1 MLFELT
7 EEQKDWEL
15 KIGTRVQI
23 VCLDIFQESTPPIGN
38 LISITEAAP
47 NDELKIADEAARA
60 YYENTVF
67 EVVSLEL
74 KSQTENKIIFSVCA
88 SKDGVIQEP
97 NRTITLQL
105 NNGTWEV
112 VNEGY

>member
-1 MLFELT
+1 M
-7 EEQKDWEL
+7 
-15 KIGTRVQI
+15 
-23 VCLDIFQESTPPIGN
+23 DIFQESTPPIGN

-88 SKDGVIQEP
+88 SKDGVIQGP

-105 NNGTWEV
+105 NNETWEV

>member
-1 MLFELT
+1 M
-7 EEQKDWEL
+7 
-15 KIGTRVQI
+15 GTNS
-23 VCLDIFQESTPPIGN
+23 LLGLFQESTPPIGN

-74 KSQTENKIIFSVCA
+74 KSQTENKIIFLCVQA
-88 SKDGVIQEP
+88 
-97 NRTITLQL
+97 RT
-105 NNGTWEV
+105 E
-112 VNEGY
+112 